1 MIPATWIVI
10 VASSFAANEY
20 SPLTAGELLLV
31 YNDADVSSRTLAKH
45 YAELRDVPR
54 DQLCPLVIMR
64 VGEEIAPADFERL
77 IREPVRRYLEEHGLR
92 DKVRCLVTFY
102 GLPIRV
108 GRQTPS
114 VAQQQLLVKWRPRL
128 KREIREFEAMLR
140 QLESVA
146 GLASRPAEVRPP
158 DENDLPRLLQQY
170 VKAREAAI
178 KLMAGPSAQ
187 PENEERRRN
196 WLELMQKA
204 EGQAFVATHLQVV
217 SGDGDQAVRRQL
229 ERLRESV
236 SADDARV
243 QQILA
248 EGIESSSRE
257 EAWQILQRNRGLLAL
272 LSAIQRDI
280 QSIQPEETEASVDSE
295 LMLLWWRDY
304 PRYRWVVNT
313 LNWQRRAAAEQQVA
327 QYEPPWLWRTLM
339 VSRIDAG
346 SAAVARRM
354 IDQAIT
360 IEKVG
365 MTGKFYIDARGL
377 KPDGNYG
384 DYDESL
390 RKLARMLQN
399 AGSIPVVLDN
409 RADVFQPGQ
418 CPQAILY
425 CGWYSLRKYVPAF
438 TFVPG
443 AVGFHVGSFEAASL
457 KGPKETGWCKN
468 LLDDGVIATIG
479 PVAEPY
485 LNSFPQ
491 ADRFFGL
498 LLTGRY
504 TLAECYA
511 YTLPFNSWM
520 QMLLG
525 DPLYRPF
532 ARSPV
537 LTVEDVYDPRE
548 IPRAFRQRA
557 TSQPATDSADN
568 K

>member
-1 MIPATWIVI
+1 MIPATWILI

-20 SPLTAGELLLV
+20 SPLTSDELLLV
-31 YNDADVSSRTLAKH
+31 YNDADVNSRTLARH
-45 YAELRDVPR
+45 YAELRGVPR
-54 DQLCPLVIMR
+54 DQLCPLVLMR
-64 VGEEIAPADFERL
+64 VGEEIAPTDFERM

-114 VAQQQLLVKWRPRL
+114 AAQQQLLVKWRPRL

-140 QLESVA
+140 QLESLA
-146 GLASRPAEVRPP
+146 RLASRPADVRPP
-158 DENDLPRLLQQY
+158 DENDLPKLLQHY

-178 KLMAGPSAQ
+178 KLMAGLPAQ
-187 PENEERRRN
+187 PENEERRRKC
-196 WLELMQKA
+196 LELMQKA
-204 EGQAFVATHLQVV
+204 EGQAFLATHLQVV
-217 SGDGDQAVRRQL
+217 SGHGDQAARRQL
-229 ERLRESV
+229 EQLRESV
-236 SADDARV
+236 AADDARV
-243 QQILA
+243 RKILA
-248 EGIESSSRE
+248 EGIESPSRE

-272 LSAIQRDI
+272 LTAIQTDI
-280 QSIQPEETEASVDSE
+280 QSVQPEETEASVDSE
-295 LMLLWWRDY
+295 LMLLWWRNY

-313 LNWQRRAAAEQQVA
+313 LNWQQRAAAEQRVA
-327 QYEPPWLWRTLM
+327 QFEPPWLWKTLM
-339 VSRIDAG
+339 VSRIDAAT
-346 SAAVARRM
+346 AAVAQRI
-354 IDQAIT
+354 IDQSIT
-360 IEKVG
+360 IEK
-365 MTGKFYIDARGL
+365 TGLNGKAYIDARGL
-377 KPDGNYG
+377 KPDGSYG

-390 RKLARMLQN
+390 RKLARLLQS
-399 AGSIPVVLDN
+399 AKSLPVVLDN

-443 AVGFHVGSFEAASL
+443 AVGFHIGSFEAVSL
-457 KGPKETGWCKN
+457 KRPDEAGWCKN
-468 LLDDGVIATIG
+468 LLNDGVIATIG

-485 LNSFPQ
+485 LNSFPPP
-491 ADRFFGL
+491 DRFFGL

-532 ARSPV
+532 ARNPR
-537 LTVEDVYDPRE
+537 LTVEQVYDSRE
-548 IPRAFRQRA
+548 IPRIFLQSA
-557 TSQPATDSADN
+557 TSQSATGPSER